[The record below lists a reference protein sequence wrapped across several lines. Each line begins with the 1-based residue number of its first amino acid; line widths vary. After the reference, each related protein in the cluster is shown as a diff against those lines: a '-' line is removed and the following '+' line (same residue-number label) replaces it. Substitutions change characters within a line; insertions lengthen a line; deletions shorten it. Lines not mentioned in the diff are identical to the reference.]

1 MDETLRVAAYCRV
14 STDQDDQLNSLANQK
29 KYFTE
34 YINAHPGWKLTE
46 IYSDEGISGTS
57 TQKRINFSRMISD
70 AEQHKMDL
78 ILTKEVSRFAR
89 NTMDTLEYTRRLK
102 ELNICVV
109 FINDN
114 INTSVCD
121 DEFQLT
127 LMAALAQKESA
138 RTSERVKW
146 GQKRSMESGVVFGR
160 DLLGYAVKDGVLTVN
175 PEEARTV
182 RLIFH
187 KFLNEGKGTHVIAR
201 ELKEEGFRPKRG
213 KQWSNTVI
221 LRILR
226 NEKYAGDLVQQKTYT
241 PNYLN
246 HRKKRNTG
254 AVKTVCITNHHE
266 PIIDRMTWE
275 KAQEELKHRSPAETQ
290 KEKYSNRYWCSGK
303 LICGECGKSFVS
315 RTKKRKDGSVYH
327 TWRCSTAVNHGK
339 TAADPLGR
347 RIACSNNSVSEKAL
361 CACIG
366 HVMRQVPLDKGSI
379 IQEIVREIQSVRPE
393 NQPFDPAS
401 QKNKISAL
409 ENKKKAAIDLAL
421 NKTISE
427 TDLKQQIQAYNRGIE
442 FIQNQIRNADHIIRI
457 QRKQENEIQNYIS
470 MIQKMLEFEDGDE
483 LLYHELIDKIMI
495 CKGNVL
501 VIQLNGMPFSVK
513 LHYRASGRGENY
525 RAAPDSMEIISFSQ
539 SAEL

>member
-14 STDQDDQLNSLANQK
+14 STDQDDQLNSLANQQ

-539 SAEL
+539 SVEL